1 MLDAPVAVS
10 NAGTRVEISESRAG
24 AIKPLREFRATFFL
38 VLDDLTNDG
47 REGCSD
53 GTIP

>member
-10 NAGTRVEISESRAG
+10 NAGTRVEISESRPR
-24 AIKPLREFRATFFL
+24 AIKPLREFRATFFP